1 MTQQAP
7 ARPRFRG
14 SPVDVVID
22 VRSHIEFWL
31 GHLPGAVCIPAGS
44 IVAGVSKRAD
54 VASNSRILLYCA
66 SGARSAA
73 AAQAL
78 QAAGYKRVVDG
89 GGMSAASAHFT
100 PADGG

>member
-14 SPVDVVID
+14 SPVDVVVD
-22 VRSHIEFWL
+22 VRSHLEFWL

-44 IVAGVSKRAD
+44 IVEGVAKRGD
-54 VASNSRILLYCA
+54 VARDSRILLYCA

-73 AAQAL
+73 AAREL
-78 QAAGYKRVVDG
+78 QAAGYRRVVDA

-100 PADGG
+100 PAEGG

>member
-14 SPVDVVID
+14 SPIDVVID
-22 VRSHIEFWL
+22 VRSRLEFWL
-31 GHLPGAVCIPAGS
+31 GHLPGAVCIPVDA
-44 IVAGVSKRAD
+44 IVEGVSKRSDLAP
-54 VASNSRILLYCA
+54 NSRILLYCA

-73 AAQAL
+73 AARAL

-89 GGMSAASAHFT
+89 GGMSVAANHFE
-100 PADGG
+100 PAEGA